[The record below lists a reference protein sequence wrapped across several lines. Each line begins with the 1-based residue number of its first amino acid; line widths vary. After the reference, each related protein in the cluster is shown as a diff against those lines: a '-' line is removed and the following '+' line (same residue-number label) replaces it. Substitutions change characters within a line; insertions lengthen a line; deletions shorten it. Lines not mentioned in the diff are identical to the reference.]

1 MRESLRAAALV
12 LACALASAQAAEG
25 RWEGVARLPGGPA
38 PVVID
43 LAPQGA
49 GWAGAVTLPGR
60 GVSGTRLRTIERAAD
75 GALRATLPEGT
86 TFELRLGGDGRSLEG
101 QFRQGGHSAAL
112 LLTRSGAAQ
121 LGALPPTVALAPS
134 LAGTWRGR
142 YDIGFGL
149 REVTL
154 RIAPP
159 ASASMSI
166 VGRRTVE
173 VSFDEV
179 RQVGALVMLRA
190 HEADITIEAPWA
202 EAAQGMLTA
211 VWLQGPFESALRLQR
226 EAAR

>member
-1 MRESLRAAALV
+1 MRESLCTVAFV
-12 LACALASAQAAEG
+12 LAGALAGAQAAEG

-43 LAPQGA
+43 LAPQGD

-60 GVSGTRLRTIERAAD
+60 GVSGTRLRTVERAAD
-75 GALRATLPEGT
+75 GGLRATLPDGT
-86 TFELRLGGDGRSLEG
+86 TFELRPGGDGCSLEG
-101 QFRQGGHSAAL
+101 QLRQGGHSAAL
-112 LLTRSGAAQ
+112 ALTRSGAAQ
-121 LGALPPTVALAPS
+121 LGAPAPTAPLAPS

-142 YDIGFGL
+142 YDIGFGP

-159 ASASMSI
+159 ARASMTI

-179 RQVGALVMLRA
+179 RQFGALIMLRA

-202 EAAQGMLTA
+202 EAAQGQLVA